1 MLFSVCSCVS
11 SNQFKSHCI
20 IQAFFIDNVSNSIFF
35 SAFDITILQLFYLV
49 TRYDFNRIPFSNHI
63 FFPSCDFFCFCIIVS
78 SQSLETFCQFAIE
91 LAIVII
97 QLTLHGIMRSNL
109 CDRILHHFDPA
120 FRISLLITCIIQR
133 KDFSF
138 KNTVNSSSIQL
149 ILMFLILVSTFFSQR
164 PTCTFTVTFQ
174 PPSV

>member
-1 MLFSVCSCVS
+1 MLFAVCSCVS

-20 IQAFFIDNVSNSIFF
+20 IQAFFIDHVSNSIFF
-35 SAFDITILQLFYLV
+35 SAFDVTVLQVFYLV
-49 TRYDFNRIPFSNHI
+49 ARYDFNSIPFSNHF
-63 FFPSCDFFCFCIIVS
+63 FFPSCDFFCFCIIIS
-78 SQSLETFCQFAIE
+78 SQSLEAFRQFAIE
-91 LAIVII
+91 FAIVII
-97 QLTLHGIMRSNL
+97 QLTLHCIMRSDL

-120 FRISLLITCIIQR
+120 FRISFLITCIIQR
-133 KDFSF
+133 QDFSF

-149 ILMFLILVSTFFSQR
+149 ILMFLVLISTFFCQC